1 MKKIYLSLTLIFLAK
16 TAIASALLES
26 KKQYNAK
33 KYFKALDIIAKE
45 YKYKEP
51 DALTKQYIERLVKKT
66 GTHYFNTYDDTEL
79 RKINVPSSQLI
90 MAKRNL
96 YLNKY
101 SYALKRLDL
110 IPNSNRFYPESLLV
124 KGTVYFNLKKYKSA
138 AKEFNNC
145 FEKAQEREKFFKSKI
160 KRYYAVIKES
170 CAINIARIYFN
181 SKKYEQAIK
190 FYEKIPKN
198 SFMWPYTLIQKAWAY
213 HHIKEYN
220 RSLGILMTYD
230 SPLLESYFEPEA
242 QTLKAL
248 NYYELCQYEDALRVI
263 DTFYKV
269 FKPRADKLK
278 SIINKGKNTPLYFHK
293 LMKTPTDKLTN
304 VNRFIRNLKTQ
315 ASKRVKYNLD
325 MYTVANLKKEYEITK
340 DNKDRQTLR
349 EINHD
354 LLEQIN
360 HYLKVSFYRFLND
373 IYEQSQNLF
382 SIKLEVLSNA
392 REQVYDQVKRVTLKR
407 GDAKNIKRKANQ
419 EYWGFKEEFWAD
431 ELGEYSF
438 SLESKCKLK
447 KEVKYDI

>member
-1 MKKIYLSLTLIFLAK
+1 MSLSIKLSF
-16 TAIASALLES
+16 ASAIVES
-26 KKQYNAK
+26 KKQYNAQN
-33 KYFKALDIIAKE
+33 YFKALDIIAKE

-51 DALTKQYIERLVKKT
+51 DDLTKQYIERLVKRT
-66 GTHYFNTYDDTEL
+66 GTHYFNTYSDLEL

-96 YLNKY
+96 YLGKY
-101 SYALKRLDL
+101 PYALKRLNK
-110 IPNSNRFYPESLLV
+110 IPKSNRFHPESLLV
-124 KGTVYFNLKKYKSA
+124 KGTVYFNVNKLRSA
-138 AKEFNNC
+138 AKFFNLC
-145 FEKAQEREKFFKSKI
+145 FEEAKEREEFFKSKI
-160 KRYYAVIKES
+160 KRYYAVIKET

-181 SKKYEQAIK
+181 AGKYKKAIK
-190 FYEKIPKN
+190 LYEKVPKN
-198 SFMWPYTLIQKAWAY
+198 SFKWPYTLIQKAWAY
-213 HHIKEYN
+213 HHLKEYN

-248 NYYELCQYEDALRVI
+248 NYYKLCQYEDALRVI

-269 FKPRADKLK
+269 YKPRADKLK
-278 SIINKGKNTPLYFHK
+278 GIINEGKSKRLYFHRI
-293 LMKTPTDKLTN
+293 MKTPTDQLTQ

-325 MYTVANLKKEYEITK
+325 MLTVGKLKKEYKQAESKIHK
-340 DNKDRQTLR
+340 QTLK
-349 EINHD
+349 EINTD

-360 HYLKVSFYRFLND
+360 HYVKVSFYRFLND
-373 IYEQSQNLF
+373 IYAQSQHLF

-392 REQVYDQVKRVTLKR
+392 REQVYDGMKRATLKR
-407 GDAKNIKRKANQ
+407 GDEKNIKREANQ

-438 SLESKCKLK
+438 SLDSKCKLK
-447 KEVKYDI
+447 KAGKYDI

>member
-1 MKKIYLSLTLIFLAK
+1 
-16 TAIASALLES
+16 
-26 KKQYNAK
+26 
-33 KYFKALDIIAKE
+33 
-45 YKYKEP
+45 
-51 DALTKQYIERLVKKT
+51 
-66 GTHYFNTYDDTEL
+66 
-79 RKINVPSSQLI
+79 
-90 MAKRNL
+90 
-96 YLNKY
+96 
-101 SYALKRLDL
+101 
-110 IPNSNRFYPESLLV
+110 
-124 KGTVYFNLKKYKSA
+124 
-138 AKEFNNC
+138 
-145 FEKAQEREKFFKSKI
+145 
-160 KRYYAVIKES
+160 
-170 CAINIARIYFN
+170 
-181 SKKYEQAIK
+181 
-190 FYEKIPKN
+190 
-198 SFMWPYTLIQKAWAY
+198 MWPYTLIQKAWAY

-269 FKPRADKLK
+269 FRPRADKLK
-278 SIINKGKNTPLYFHK
+278 SIITKGKNTPLYFHK

-325 MYTVANLKKEYEITK
+325 MYTVGNLKKEYKITTDK
-340 DNKDRQTLR
+340 KDRKTLR

-360 HYLKVSFYRFLND
+360 HYVKVSFYRFLND

-392 REQVYDQVKRVTLKR
+392 REQVYDGVKRATLKR
-407 GDAKNIKRKANQ
+407 GDEKNIKRKSNQ

-438 SLESKCKLK
+438 SLKSKCKLK
-447 KEVKYDI
+447 KEGKYDI